1 MIKKLVSVP
10 FIFLISVFIISYFCK
25 SWENPLI
32 AAGTVGA
39 AISAVWAIIYLE
51 IIKPKYHRP
60 KLEITEPGF
69 EPKFYR
75 KAPIKDKSGV
85 RIDYYINILLKN
97 IGNRT
102 ANNCQPLLI
111 GMWKI
116 IQQKPAKEENWISV
130 PLQWAGGEK
139 REYGTNKIR
148 EERNIIPHRPY
159 YFNLGKISTN
169 HPDEF
174 VILYLPSLAGQRP
187 KIGPG
192 EYCFE
197 VTVTGEE
204 VDLPRKY
211 FYVTW
216 RGGCTGDL
224 DEVEQRFEVS
234 MKDTPPV

>member
-148 EERNIIPHRPY
+148 EERNIIPHRPLY
-159 YFNLGKISTN
+159 INKVVRHMSQFPRLVVRYVPGISQ
-169 HPDEF
+169 
-174 VILYLPSLAGQRP
+174 V
-187 KIGPG
+187 
-192 EYCFE
+192 
-197 VTVTGEE
+197 
-204 VDLPRKY
+204 LPRGQAHGPDPWDQRLR
-211 FYVTW
+211 TW
-216 RGGCTGDL
+216 QPDRPW
-224 DEVEQRFEVS
+224 VFEDRVVAWAPRPACPNPNS
-234 MKDTPPV
+234 HLRP